1 LRGGIEFG
9 AALYRAWA
17 AAGEQRDLTF
27 GSYNAGLGNVQ
38 KAVALAGAAS
48 WGAAAALLVRL
59 TGRHAAETTVY
70 VRGIKRTYLGL
81 R

>member
-9 AALYRAWA
+9 AALYRAW
-17 AAGEQRDLTF
+17 
-27 GSYNAGLGNVQ
+27 
-38 KAVALAGAAS
+38 AGAAS